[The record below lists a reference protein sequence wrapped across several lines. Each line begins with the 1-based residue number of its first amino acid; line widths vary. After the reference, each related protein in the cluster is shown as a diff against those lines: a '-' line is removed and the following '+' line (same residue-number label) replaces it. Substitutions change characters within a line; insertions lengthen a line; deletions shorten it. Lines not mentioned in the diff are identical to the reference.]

1 MRGLTMK
8 TLSSLRLPVTL
19 GAVLQVALPLVF
31 LALLAPCVGRAQEGK
46 RFALV
51 VGNNT
56 YPMAPLRNAVNDAR
70 IMDKALRN
78 AGFRTI
84 LVENA
89 TYSALE
95 EGTAQ
100 FLQQLGPDDTALFF
114 YAGHGVQIENENF
127 LVPVDFAAASS
138 VIQAK
143 HRCFSMAQFLDE
155 LKNRPK
161 RSIVILDACRSNPV
175 AQSQALEAGLAQP
188 QNAGKE
194 TYIAFSTGPGQ
205 VAADNPNGR
214 DSWFS
219 EALADLMGQQALTLE
234 DVFTRVR
241 SRVSSETGG
250 KQTPWSTS
258 NLTSRFY
265 FFPPANAD
273 SEVDPAM
280 AEKWM
285 GEARLREQRED
296 WAEAIRLVEQVLQKK
311 PGGTLQ
317 AMAASKLPYLKAR
330 SQAQAS
336 YEASDFAAAAG
347 LDGQALKLDPFALDA
362 AFQGVNGYLLADR
375 LPDAVRLLQ
384 QIRVRGTTAS
394 LERADGMLKALA
406 PVEPEAGKALQ
417 AGVPQPPPVE
427 EVLSGTLFRV
437 PDFDAGAR
445 YLLSTPVDLTRWS
458 KEVTAALTPP
468 APPPPP
474 PDAAQPIAALSEAE
488 LKVAQA
494 FLHVEIVPSED
505 ARDIA
510 IRRIGG
516 ADGAAASAAAA
527 SGFVQ
532 LDGPQAQTPV
542 LMNGMALARQVP
554 ARVPLPVGKYEIRI
568 VDGGKIINRE
578 TVEVTPA
585 SVSMM
590 TIRSQ
595 LSNCGTRSRDLC

>member
-1 MRGLTMK
+1 
-8 TLSSLRLPVTL
+8 
-19 GAVLQVALPLVF
+19 
-31 LALLAPCVGRAQEGK
+31 
-46 RFALV
+46 
-51 VGNNT
+51 
-56 YPMAPLRNAVNDAR
+56 
-70 IMDKALRN
+70 LRN

-89 TYSALE
+89 TKSALE
-95 EGTAQ
+95 EGASE

-127 LVPVDFAAASS
+127 LVPVDFAAANS

-143 HRCFSMAQFLDE
+143 FRCFSMAQLLGA

-175 AQSQALEAGLAQP
+175 AQSQSLEAGLAQP
-188 QNAGKE
+188 QSAGKE

-219 EALADLMGQQALTLE
+219 EALADLIGQRELTLE
-234 DVFTRVR
+234 DVFTRVA

-250 KQTPWSTS
+250 KQTPWSNS

-265 FFPPANAD
+265 FYPPADAD
-273 SEVDPAM
+273 SAVDPTM

-285 GEARLREQRED
+285 GEARMREQRED
-296 WAEAIRLVEQVLQKK
+296 WAEAIRLVEQILQKN

-317 AMAASKLPYLKAR
+317 AMAAGKLPYLKAR
-330 SQAQAS
+330 SQAQAR
-336 YEASDFAAAAG
+336 YEASDFAAAAA
-347 LDGQALKLDPFALDA
+347 LDGQALQLDPFALDA

-375 LPDAVRLLQ
+375 LPEAVRLLQ

-394 LERADGMLKALA
+394 LERADAMLKALA
-406 PVEPEAGKALQ
+406 AVEPEAVKALQ

-427 EVLSGTLFRV
+427 EVLSGTLFHV

-445 YLLSTPVDLTRWS
+445 YLLSTPVDLNRWD

-474 PDAAQPIAALSEAE
+474 PPDTAQQLSALSEAE

-516 ADGAAASAAAA
+516 AGGAPAA

-568 VDGGKIINRE
+568 VDGGKILSRG
-578 TVEVTPA
+578 TVEVTAA

-595 LSNCGTRSRDLC
+595 Q

>member
-1 MRGLTMK
+1 
-8 TLSSLRLPVTL
+8 
-19 GAVLQVALPLVF
+19 VLQVVLPLAF
-31 LALLAPCVGRAQEGK
+31 LAVCAPAVGLAQEGK
-46 RFALV
+46 RVALV

-70 IMDKALRN
+70 LMDQALRN

-89 TYSALE
+89 TKSTLE
-95 EGTAQ
+95 EKASE

-127 LVPVDFAAASS
+127 LVPVDFAAATS

-143 HRCFSMAQFLDE
+143 FRCFSMAQLLE
-155 LKNRPK
+155 GLKNRPK

-175 AQSQALEAGLAQP
+175 AQSQSLEAGLAQP

-214 DSWFS
+214 DSWFT
-219 EALADLMGQQALTLE
+219 EALADLISQKALTLE

-241 SRVSSETGG
+241 SRVGSDTGG

-265 FFPPANAD
+265 FYPPANAD
-273 SEVDPAM
+273 SEVDSTM
-280 AEKWM
+280 AERWM
-285 GEARLREQRED
+285 EDARLREQRED
-296 WAEAIRLVEQVLQKK
+296 WPEATRLVEQVLQKK

-317 AMAASKLPYLKAR
+317 AMAAGKLPYLKAR
-330 SQAQAS
+330 SEAQAR
-336 YEASDFAAAAG
+336 YEASDFAAAAA
-347 LDGQALKLDPFALDA
+347 LDGQALLLDPFALDA

-375 LPDAVRLLQ
+375 LPEAVHLLQ

-417 AGVPQPPPVE
+417 AGIPQPPPVE
-427 EVLSGTLFRV
+427 EVLSGTLFGM

-445 YLLSTPVDLTRWS
+445 YLLSTPVDMTRWS
-458 KEVTAALTPP
+458 KDVTAALTPP

-474 PDAAQPIAALSEAE
+474 PPPPDIAQPVAALSEAE

-516 ADGAAASAAAA
+516 AAGASAAPAA

-568 VDGGKIINRE
+568 VDGGKILSRGL
-578 TVEVTPA
+578 VEVTAA

-595 LSNCGTRSRDLC
+595 Q

>member
-1 MRGLTMK
+1 MHRINSRSCTTGL
-8 TLSSLRLPVTL
+8 LAGRFAPARSLF
-19 GAVLQVALPLVF
+19 QFALPLAF
-31 LALLAPCVGRAQEGK
+31 LALLAPAIACAQEGK
-46 RFALV
+46 RVALV

-70 IMDKALRN
+70 LMDRALRN

-89 TYSALE
+89 TKSALE
-95 EGTAQ
+95 EGASE

-127 LVPVDFAAASS
+127 LVPVDFAAANS

-143 HRCFSMAQFLDE
+143 FRCFSMAQLLDA

-175 AQSQALEAGLAQP
+175 AQSQSLEAGLAQP

-219 EALADLMGQQALTLE
+219 EALADLIGQRALTLE

-241 SRVSSETGG
+241 SRVGSETGG

-265 FFPPANAD
+265 FYPPADAD
-273 SEVDPAM
+273 SAVDPTM
-280 AEKWM
+280 AEKWL
-285 GEARLREQRED
+285 GEARMREQRED
-296 WAEAIRLVEQVLQKK
+296 WAEAIRLVEQVLQKN

-317 AMAASKLPYLKAR
+317 AMAAGKLPYLKAR
-330 SQAQAS
+330 SQAQAR
-336 YEASDFAAAAG
+336 YEASDFAAAAA
-347 LDGQALKLDPFALDA
+347 LDGQALQLDPFALDA

-375 LPDAVRLLQ
+375 LPDAVHLLQ

-394 LERADGMLKALA
+394 LERADGMLKALEA
-406 PVEPEAGKALQ
+406 VEPEAVKALQ

-427 EVLSGTLFRV
+427 QVLSGTLFHV

-445 YLLSTPVDLTRWS
+445 YLQATPVDLNRWE
-458 KEVTAALTPP
+458 KDVTAALTPP

-474 PDAAQPIAALSEAE
+474 PDTAQPAAALSEAE

-516 ADGAAASAAAA
+516 ADGAPAAA

-532 LDGPQAQTPV
+532 LDGPQAPTPV

-568 VDGGKIINRE
+568 VDGGKIVSRG
-578 TVEVTPA
+578 TVEVTAA

-595 LSNCGTRSRDLC
+595 Q

>member
-1 MRGLTMK
+1 
-8 TLSSLRLPVTL
+8 
-19 GAVLQVALPLVF
+19 LPLAF
-31 LALLAPCVGRAQEGK
+31 LALLAPAIVCAQEGK
-46 RFALV
+46 RVALV

-56 YPMAPLRNAVNDAR
+56 YPVAPLRNAVNDAR
-70 IMDKALRN
+70 LMDRALRN

-89 TYSALE
+89 TKSALE
-95 EGTAQ
+95 EGASE

-127 LVPVDFAAASS
+127 LVPVDFAAANS

-143 HRCFSMAQFLDE
+143 FRCFSMAQLLGA

-175 AQSQALEAGLAQP
+175 AQSQSLEAGLAQP
-188 QNAGKE
+188 QSAGKE

-219 EALADLMGQQALTLE
+219 EALADLIGQRELTLE
-234 DVFTRVR
+234 DVFTRVA

-250 KQTPWSTS
+250 KQTPWSNS

-265 FFPPANAD
+265 FYPPADAD
-273 SEVDPAM
+273 SAVDPSM

-285 GEARLREQRED
+285 GEARMREQRED
-296 WAEAIRLVEQVLQKK
+296 WAEAIRLVEQILQKN

-317 AMAASKLPYLKAR
+317 VMAAAKLPYLKAR
-330 SQAQAS
+330 SQAQAR
-336 YEASDFAAAAG
+336 YEASDFAAAAA
-347 LDGQALKLDPFALDA
+347 LDGQALQLDPFALDA

-375 LPDAVRLLQ
+375 LPEAVRLLQ

-394 LERADGMLKALA
+394 LERADAMLKALA
-406 PVEPEAGKALQ
+406 AVEPEAVKAMQ

-427 EVLSGTLFRV
+427 EVLSGTLFHV

-445 YLLSTPVDLTRWS
+445 YLLSTPVDLNRWE
-458 KEVTAALTPP
+458 KDVTAALTPP

-474 PDAAQPIAALSEAE
+474 PPDTAQPLAALSEAE

-516 ADGAAASAAAA
+516 AGGAPAA

-532 LDGPQAQTPV
+532 LDGPQAQTLV

-568 VDGGKIINRE
+568 VDGGKILSRG
-578 TVEVTPA
+578 TVEVTAA

-595 LSNCGTRSRDLC
+595 Q